1 MDRIGDDILKN
12 FKNKWIL
19 VKRKEVKEELMIPK
33 FVYSCID
40 LESISI
46 YLLKKGNIFSRI
58 EFSR

>member
-46 YLLKKGNIFSRI
+46 YLFKREIISVG
-58 EFSR
+58 